1 VLLLYNAGLIASIPS
16 PSDNSLQLG
25 PLELR
30 AYGVLIAIGAL
41 VAVWLTT
48 RRWEQGGGDPEAI
61 QKIAMWVIPA
71 GVIGARLYHVI
82 TDFDR
87 FRGDYIEVL
96 YIWKGGLGI
105 WGAVALGTLVGV
117 WIARREG
124 YEVPTLLDSVAPA
137 LPLAQAI
144 GRFGNWFNQEL
155 FGEPTDLPWGLKID
169 ANQRPDEYLDVATF
183 HPTFLYESLWN
194 LVLAAVIIWVVP
206 RVMPNLMAG
215 RLFAVYVAGYT
226 IGRLWIELMRVDHAT
241 TIFGARVNVWMSI
254 LVFLGAAVV
263 VLRGRTKPP
272 LEGEQV
278 VESESSGK
286 A

>member
-1 VLLLYNAGLIASIPS
+1 VLVLHNAGLIASIPS

-41 VAVWLTT
+41 AAVWLTT
-48 RRWEQGGGDPEAI
+48 RRWEQGGGDPEAV
-61 QKIAMWVIPA
+61 QKIAMWAIPA

-105 WGAVALGTLVGV
+105 WGGVALGTLVGV

-124 YEVPTLLDSVAPA
+124 YEVPAFLDSVAPA
-137 LPLAQAI
+137 VPLAQAI

-155 FGEPTDLPWGLKID
+155 FGGPTDLPWGLKID
-169 ANQRPDEYLDVATF
+169 ASHRPDEYLDVATF

-194 LVLAAVIIWVVP
+194 LALAAAIIWVVP

-272 LEGEQV
+272 LEGERV

-286 A
+286 G

>member
-1 VLLLYNAGLIASIPS
+1 
-16 PSDNSLQLG
+16 
-25 PLELR
+25 
-30 AYGVLIAIGAL
+30 
-41 VAVWLTT
+41 
-48 RRWEQGGGDPEAI
+48 
-61 QKIAMWVIPA
+61 MWVIPA